1 LARVNGNVGT
11 TRGFSN
17 QVNAFV
23 KKAQAARQEAY
34 HEGLKDFRD
43 ALLTA
48 TPIDTGNLRASLQT
62 SNAGEIKAGPYKEY
76 GSQYN
81 VASSNAIINAAGD
94 GDRVSFV
101 YRAPYARRLEYG
113 FTGIDSLGRHYN
125 QQGRFWIKATSKRF
139 VSIMR
144 AAATRVRNKS

>member
-1 LARVNGNVGT
+1 MARVNKSVGT

-17 QVNAFV
+17 SVNAFV
-23 KKAQAARQEAY
+23 KKVPELRLEAY

-43 ALLTA
+43 TLLA
-48 TPIDTGNLRASLQT
+48 NTPIDTGNLRATLQT
-62 SNAGEIKAGPYKEY
+62 SNAGEIMAGPYKEY
-76 GSQYN
+76 GSTYN
-81 VASSNAIINAAGD
+81 DAASNAVIDAAGD
-94 GDRVSFV
+94 GQRVSFV

-113 FTGIDSLGRHYN
+113 FTGIDSLGRSYN
-125 QQGRFWIKATSKRF
+125 QAGRYWISATSRRF

>member
-1 LARVNGNVGT
+1 MAKISGSVGT

-17 QVNAFV
+17 AVNSWV
-23 KKAQAARQEAY
+23 KKAQDRRQEAY

-43 ALLTA
+43 TLLA
-48 TPIDTGNLRASLQT
+48 NTPIDTGNLRASLQT
-62 SNAGEIKAGPYKEY
+62 SNAGEIMAGPYKEY
-76 GSQYN
+76 GSAYN
-81 VASSNAIINAAGD
+81 VASSNAVIDAAGD

-113 FTGIDSLGRHYN
+113 FTGIDSLGRSYN
-125 QQGRFWIKATSKRF
+125 QSGRYWIKATSAKF